1 MSKIVKRV
9 TLPESIRAFTQH
21 GIEMSSPQIIVID
34 KQTAL
39 SRNNA
44 LYGMFTSINY
54 LLQTCVYVSTYLLF
68 LVTDKII
75 KQVFCSLPY
84 NFSSSA
90 YRATHRDIVNVTLL
104 SVMFKIIIDLVFQ
117 LIIFRGKM

>member
-39 SRNNA
+39 SRNNT
-44 LYGMFTSINY
+44 LYGVFTNNY
-54 LLQTCVYVSTYLLF
+54 FLF
-68 LVTDKII
+68 KSGLRQADTKNF
-75 KQVFCSLPY
+75 KQ
-84 NFSSSA
+84 
-90 YRATHRDIVNVTLL
+90 I
-104 SVMFKIIIDLVFQ
+104 M
-117 LIIFRGKM
+117 IFHFPLNQNTERFHLALR